1 MAHTLVSAHGKW
13 GLGVEVRAASSV
25 LRERTGVEYHEE
37 TLRGLCDVTQTE
49 QGKLKPWE
57 WQRNK
62 GKKKRMF
69 PVGRLCCRTVTSVVL
84 TKVSYPSKY
93 QRRASQLPF
102 IALP

>member
-1 MAHTLVSAHGKW
+1 MAITSREVAHTLVSAHGKW

-25 LRERTGVEYHEE
+25 LRERTSVEYHEE

-62 GKKKRMF
+62 GKKKDVSCGKALL
-69 PVGRLCCRTVTSVVL
+69 PHCGICCA
-84 TKVSYPSKY
+84 Y
-93 QRRASQLPF
+93 QSIIP
-102 IALP
+102 